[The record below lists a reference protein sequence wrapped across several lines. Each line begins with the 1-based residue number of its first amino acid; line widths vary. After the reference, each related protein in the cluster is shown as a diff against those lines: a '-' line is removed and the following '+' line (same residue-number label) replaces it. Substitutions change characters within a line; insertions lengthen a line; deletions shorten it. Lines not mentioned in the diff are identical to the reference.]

1 MGEKITTNYNV
12 EVFNRD
18 VINYGGY
25 FYTTNVRL
33 CSQLATQRTTD
44 AILQMGR
51 FAGRSVLDMAC
62 GDGFYTI
69 RFWDYGKPYAMVAVD
84 AAHRAVEVAN
94 THKQNRPI
102 QFVVGDVHRL
112 PWKDNSFDT
121 VLIQSILHHD
131 NDPVSIIHEA
141 FRLAPE
147 ILIHEPNGNNFGV
160 KIIEKLS
167 RYHREHHEKSYTSFH
182 LKRYVKEAGGKVVY
196 QKFAGF
202 VPMFCPDWLART
214 MKTVE
219 PVVEGIPLLN
229 TYLCSVV
236 ILVAVR
242 ST

>member
-1 MGEKITTNYNV
+1 MP
-12 EVFNRD
+12 
-18 VINYGGY
+18 
-25 FYTTNVRL
+25 L
-33 CSQLATQRTTD
+33 
-44 AILQMGR
+44 LQAGR

-112 PWKDNSFDT
+112 PWRDNSFDT

-131 NDPVSIIHEA
+131 NDPVSIIHE
-141 FRLAPE
+141 P
-147 ILIHEPNGNNFGV
+147 
-160 KIIEKLS
+160 
-167 RYHREHHEKSYTSFH
+167 YEKSYTSFR
-182 LKRYVKEAGGKVVY
+182 LKRWVKEAGGKVVY

-202 VPMFCPDWLART
+202 VPMFCPGWLART

-219 PVVEGIPLLN
+219 PVVEGVPLLN
-229 TYLCSVV
+229 TYGCSVV